1 MVNNKTF
8 CNAEDITIT
17 MVRGDTM
24 SFNFLV
30 KGMGGGAD
38 DIFFTCKEKIGD
50 LNPLFV
56 KGLNNGIS
64 LISYDEN
71 TDEAIYSVRVAE
83 VDTISLTPALYY
95 YDLVLFKNNDKITL
109 LRGRLNV
116 IYDVINY

>member
-50 LNPLFV
+50 LSPLFV